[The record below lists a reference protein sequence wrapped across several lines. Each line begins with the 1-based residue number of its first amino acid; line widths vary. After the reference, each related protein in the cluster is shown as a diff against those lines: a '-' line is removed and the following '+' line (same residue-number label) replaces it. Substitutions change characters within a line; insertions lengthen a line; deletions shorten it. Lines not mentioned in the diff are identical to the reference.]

1 MGFKILKR
9 LGAVCLGLAV
19 LGLLVFMVAGFLPV
33 KELLPGVDQSCYV
46 EMDDGTKLAVWY
58 HLPEEASRGQRVPAI
73 METTRYI
80 AKSER
85 SFLLR
90 ALLNLRIAKEVP
102 DTAEMTFLKN
112 GYAVVKVDA
121 RGSGA
126 SFGHREMEWSREE
139 VGDMNRV
146 IDWIA
151 KQPWSSGCIGSYGI
165 SYSGNTAELA
175 MASGHPALK
184 AAAALYPD
192 FDVYSQAVMP
202 GGIFNERLMKA
213 WGDET
218 AKMDENQIGSL
229 YYKGISPIDGDKHG
243 KDLKDAVKEHRT
255 VDIFQALKKIT
266 YRDDLLA
273 EGYTP
278 DTISPFQYKSQ
289 IEASN
294 IPLYVRVGWMDSGTV
309 NGAIERFLT
318 YSNNQTLEIGPWS
331 HGGRYFCDPYL
342 ASTASREEM
351 EEAQAEAVTEFFDQY
366 LKTQAATSASTSG
379 AANFA
384 SFDSGSKN
392 SAPAVKH
399 IKYYTMGAGEW
410 NASETWPI
418 EGFQTKRF
426 YLSEG
431 GKLKETRPENNT
443 GSDLYRVDFTASTG
457 EYNRW
462 LTNLGGGRIEYQN
475 RKEADQKLITY
486 TSEPLEHAVEI
497 TGQPVV
503 TLNLS
508 SDAEDGALFVY
519 LEDEGPDGTVTYIT
533 EGQLR
538 ILHRKLVEEAFG
550 FTAIGPKHSYQRK
563 DGELLTPGSKT
574 KVQIGLYASSAM
586 IQKGHRIRIAI
597 AGHDAE
603 NFSRIPLDITPTIKI
618 ERNGELASWVE
629 LPMQIR
635 E

>member
-1 MGFKILKR
+1 MGSKILKR
-9 LGAVCLGLAV
+9 TAAFCMGLTV
-19 LGLLVFMVAGFLPV
+19 LGLLVFIAAGLLPV
-33 KELLPGVDQSCYV
+33 KELLPGEDQSCYV
-46 EMDDGTKLAVWY
+46 EMEDGTKLAVWY
-58 HLPEEASRGQRVPAI
+58 HLPEEAARGQRVPAI

-80 AKSER
+80 AKSDR

-90 ALLNLRIAKEVP
+90 ALINLRIAKEIP

-139 VGDMNRV
+139 VGDMARV

-151 KQPWSSGCIGSYGI
+151 RQSWCSGSVGSYGI

-218 AKMDENQIGSL
+218 AKMDQNQTGSL
-229 YYKGISPIDGDKHG
+229 YFKGVSPVDGDKHG
-243 KDLKDAVKEHRT
+243 KNLKDAVKEHRT
-255 VDIFQALKKIT
+255 VDIFRALKNIT

-273 EGYTP
+273 EGYTT

-289 IEASN
+289 IEASK

-331 HGGRYFCDPYL
+331 HGGSYFCDPYL
-342 ASTASREEM
+342 ASTASRVEM
-351 EEAQAEAVTEFFDQY
+351 EREQAAAVAKFFDQY
-366 LKTQAATSASTSG
+366 LKARATS
-379 AANFA
+379 
-384 SFDSGSKN
+384 
-392 SAPAVKH
+392 PVKQ
-399 IKYYTMGAGEW
+399 IKYYTLGAGEW
-410 NASETWPI
+410 NTSDTWPI
-418 EGFQTKRF
+418 GGFQTKRLYF
-426 YLSEG
+426 SEG
-431 GKLKETRPENNT
+431 GKLMETKPENNI

-457 EYNRW
+457 EHNRW
-462 LTNLGGGRIEYQN
+462 MTNLGGGRIEYRD
-475 RKEADQKLITY
+475 RKEADKKLLTY
-486 TSEPLEHAVEI
+486 TSEPLEHPVEI

-503 TLNLS
+503 TLSLS
-508 SDAEDGALFVY
+508 SDVEDVSLFVY
-519 LEDEGPDGTVTYIT
+519 LEDEGPDGNVTYIT

-538 ILHRKLVEEAFG
+538 LLHRKLVGEDFG
-550 FTAIGPKHSYQRK
+550 FTMIGPKHSYQRK
-563 DGELLTPGSKT
+563 DGERLTPGRRAE
-574 KVQIGLYASSAM
+574 VEIGLYASSAL

-603 NFSRIPLDITPTIKI
+603 NFSRIPLDVTPMIKI
-618 ERNGELASWVE
+618 ERNGSLASWVE